1 MSEIASFEK
10 YLRYEKRCSEHT
22 LVSYLNDLQQFEA
35 FLTALSKPLQKVSTR
50 DIRLWI
56 MDLTENKIKSASI
69 NRKLST
75 LKSFYKFLQKQGV
88 VKNNPAQAI
97 KTLKTP
103 IKTPNFVSE
112 KEINLI
118 LDNLPVPENYE
129 QHRNL
134 LIFEIFYYTGMRRSE
149 LINLKDENIDFFQE
163 YITVFGKGKKERKIP
178 IHSFVKDKIKSYL
191 QIRNEEFEIKGN
203 HFLFLTEKLEPLN
216 PKKIYNIIKEQL
228 NMCISVEVK
237 SPHVLRHTFAT
248 HLLNKGA
255 SLNSIKEL
263 LGHSSLVATQVYTHN
278 SIERL
283 KDIYKQAHP
292 KA

>member
-10 YLRYEKRCSEHT
+10 YLRYEKRCSENT
-22 LVSYLNDLQQFEA
+22 LVSYLTDLQQFET
-35 FLTALSKPLQKVSTR
+35 FLTGLSNSLRKVSTR
-50 DIRLWI
+50 DIRLWV
-56 MDLTENKIKSASI
+56 MELAQDKVKATTI

-75 LKSFYKFLQKQGV
+75 LKSFYKFLQKQGL
-88 VKNNPAQAI
+88 VKNNPAQTI

-112 KEINLI
+112 KEISGI
-118 LDNLPVPENYE
+118 LDNMSVPENYE
-129 QHRNL
+129 QHRNQL
-134 LIFEIFYYTGMRRSE
+134 VFEIFYYTGMRRSE
-149 LINLKDENIDFFQE
+149 LINLKDENIDFFQD
-163 YITVFGKGKKERKIP
+163 YITVLGKGKKERKIP

-203 HFLFLTEKLEPLN
+203 NFLFLTRKLKPIN

-228 NMCISVEVK
+228 NMCISVEIK

-263 LGHSSLVATQVYTHN
+263 LGHSSLAATQVYTHN